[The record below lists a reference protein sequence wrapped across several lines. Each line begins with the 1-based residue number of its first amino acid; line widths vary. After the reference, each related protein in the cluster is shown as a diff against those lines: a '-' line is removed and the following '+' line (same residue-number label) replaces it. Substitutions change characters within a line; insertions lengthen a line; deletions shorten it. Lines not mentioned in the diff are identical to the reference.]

1 MQHKDV
7 GTGSNH
13 IIHNYQFAD
22 IEQRDQ
28 FVGTE
33 ADLLKVCLVLTPFS
47 YYTLS
52 SINPIKWEQFGSG
65 TSGGGS
71 SEVQE
76 IIRSNEN
83 PTTTINPSE
92 NGILWVNY
100 TTNEIFVCMDNTLNQ
115 NIWKGNNGT
124 SISPKPVY
132 KFDILGDNSAV
143 SFLQLDDDLTD
154 MGGAYTIATTN
165 TVFEVGKI
173 GKCLKSNSDSSKLE
187 IVGTMKSISFWAY
200 FPSSVTRNGYFFDSR
215 SFGNDVYCYMN
226 SNVSPCSISLT
237 TIYQNKN
244 IIGQNVQFTKGEWVH
259 IALNFNNTINGIRL
273 LNHNYS
279 PLKFGITNVKIDHV
293 RCFNR
298 ALTTTDLEKL
308 FAEV

>member
-22 IEQRDQ
+22 IAQRDQ

-52 SINPIKWEQFGSG
+52 SINPIKWEQFGG
-65 TSGGGS
+65 ETSGNN
-71 SEVQE
+71 EVIE
-76 IIRSNEN
+76 VIRSNQN
-83 PTTTINPSE
+83 PTVTTNPSE
-92 NGILWVNY
+92 KGILWANY
-100 TTNEIFVCMDNTLNQ
+100 ATNEIFMCMDNTLNQ

-154 MGGAYTIATTN
+154 MGGAYTIATAN

-173 GKCLKSNSDSSKLE
+173 EKCLKSS
-187 IVGTMKSISFWAY
+187 
-200 FPSSVTRNGYFFDSR
+200 
-215 SFGNDVYCYMN
+215 NDN
-226 SNVSPCSISLT
+226 A
-237 TIYQNKN
+237 TID
-244 IIGQNVQFTKGEWVH
+244 IIGAISSYK
-259 IALNFNNTINGIRL
+259 
-273 LNHNYS
+273 
-279 PLKFGITNVKIDHV
+279 D
-293 RCFNR
+293 
-298 ALTTTDLEKL
+298 
-308 FAEV
+308 

>member
-22 IEQRDQ
+22 IAQRDQ

-52 SINPIKWEQFGSG
+52 SINPIKWEQFGGG
-65 TSGGGS
+65 TSGNENN
-71 SEVQE
+71 EVIE
-76 IIRSNEN
+76 VIRSNQN
-83 PTTTINPSE
+83 PTVTTNPSE
-92 NGILWVNY
+92 KGILWANY
-100 TTNEIFVCMDNTLNQ
+100 ATNEIFMCMDNTLNQ

-154 MGGAYTIATTN
+154 MGGAYTIATAN

-173 GKCLKSNSDSSKLE
+173 EKCLKSS
-187 IVGTMKSISFWAY
+187 
-200 FPSSVTRNGYFFDSR
+200 
-215 SFGNDVYCYMN
+215 NDN
-226 SNVSPCSISLT
+226 A
-237 TIYQNKN
+237 TID
-244 IIGQNVQFTKGEWVH
+244 IIGAISSYK
-259 IALNFNNTINGIRL
+259 
-273 LNHNYS
+273 
-279 PLKFGITNVKIDHV
+279 D
-293 RCFNR
+293 
-298 ALTTTDLEKL
+298 
-308 FAEV
+308 

>member
-22 IEQRDQ
+22 IAQRDQ
-28 FVGTE
+28 FIGTE
-33 ADLLKVCLVLTPFS
+33 EDLLKVCLVLTPFS

-52 SINPIKWEQFGSG
+52 SINPIKWEQFGGG
-65 TSGGGS
+65 TSENNEAI
-71 SEVQE
+71 EV
-76 IIRSNEN
+76 IRSNQN
-83 PTTTINPSE
+83 PTVTTNPSE
-92 NGILWVNY
+92 KGILWANY
-100 TTNEIFVCMDNTLNQ
+100 STNEIFMCMDNTLNQ

-154 MGGAYTIATTN
+154 MGGAYTIATAN
-165 TVFEVGKI
+165 TVFEVGKM
-173 GKCLKSNSDSSKLE
+173 GKCLKSSNDNAKLD
-187 IVGTMKSISFWAY
+187 ISGAIRAISFWAY
-200 FPSSVTRNGYFFDSR
+200 FPSSVTADGYFYDCR
-215 SFGNDVYCYMN
+215 GYGNNAYCYLN
-226 SNVSPCSISLT
+226 SNVSPAGINLS
-237 TIYQNKN
+237 TIFQNKSA
-244 IIGQNVQFTKGEWVH
+244 ITAGVQFTKGAWVH
-259 IALNFNNTINGIRL
+259 IAINLNSAVSGIRL
-273 LNHNYS
+273 LNNLQPNY
-279 PLKFGITNVKIDHV
+279 GISNVKIDHV

-298 ALTTTDLEKL
+298 VLTTTDLEKL